1 MPTPEAAR
9 DFGRE
14 TPYLHHQEDATLTG
28 QTRPLLSPKDDFV
41 FRSLFGD
48 QNHIDMV
55 VAFLKSFVDL
65 PDEEY
70 AEIIIADPNLMPEVS
85 EGKTCILDLKLRTRA
100 GEIIHIEIQRAD
112 TGEMRERMAIYG
124 AKLLAAQIPS
134 GIPYKNVKRVISV
147 LIADFPLLRETAD
160 YHTDFLLRNEDGSI
174 VLTNALAFHI
184 FELCKI
190 PRDEDGRK
198 VWRWLKFLSAGTR
211 EEFDMLQQT
220 YDELQ
225 KPVARLMEMS
235 EDEIFRLRKDAW
247 DRARQDEEARIR
259 LNRAEGK
266 AEGRAEG
273 EAIGEAI
280 GEARGEA
287 RGRVEGKAEV
297 ALSLLKEGFPV
308 SMIAKTTGL
317 SSDEIERLSDQ

>member
-1 MPTPEAAR
+1 LI
-9 DFGRE
+9 DSVE
-14 TPYLHHQEDATLTG
+14 TLGKDLPANPCRVTLAGKRRIFIIQEGTTLTG
-28 QTRPLLSPKDDFV
+28 QPRPLLSPKDDFV

-48 QNHIDMV
+48 QNHIDIV
-55 VAFLKSFVDL
+55 IAFLKSFMDL
-65 PDEEY
+65 PDADY
-70 AEIIIADPNLMPEVS
+70 AEMTIADPNLRPEVS

-124 AKLLAAQIPS
+124 ARLLAAQIAV
-134 GIPYKNVKRVISV
+134 GVPYKNIKRVISV
-147 LIADFPLLRETAD
+147 LIADFPLIRETAD

-174 VLTNALAFHI
+174 IWTDALAFHI
-184 FELCKI
+184 FELGKI
-190 PRDEDGRK
+190 PRNEDGRK

-225 KPVARLMEMS
+225 KPVARLMEMN

-259 LNRAEGK
+259 MAEAKKSTEIAANLRKKGLPASII
-266 AEGRAEG
+266 AEA
-273 EAIGEAI
+273 
-280 GEARGEA
+280 
-287 RGRVEGKAEV
+287 
-297 ALSLLKEGFPV
+297 
-308 SMIAKTTGL
+308 TGL
-317 SSDEIERLSDQ
+317 SLEEIAALPEA